1 MNKSYRSIWNEAL
14 GAWVA
19 ASELT
24 KGRGKSGS
32 SKALAGVLVTALMAG
47 PAMAGALDGGT
58 VNGAGQLAYGPG
70 ASAGAVPGGSNVIV
84 IGDGVDTSVAT
95 ATDAI
100 AIGTQLRNNAASSI
114 LMGNNGVELDAGSA
128 RSVVFSPEA
137 TGGTAGT
144 KWAQP
149 VTGSADSFVFVSNRS
164 TNRIT
169 SSQGAVAIGGS
180 VLNATD
186 GVAIGTSSSTTYADG
201 VALGSGSKTAATL
214 AGLTA
219 AYNPSGTA
227 VGTTPVGEL
236 SIGNAAG
243 AKRRITNVAAGGADT
258 DAVNVSQLKAT
269 DTNVTNLTTTV
280 SNVSTTLN
288 NAVNGGGIKYFHAN
302 STAVDSQAIGLDSIA
317 IGPQAV
323 AGKQNAF
330 AAGTRA
336 NASGEGAIAI
346 GDAAQSTALN
356 TTALGRNSQAIA
368 EEATALGFGASATE
382 STSTAVGFNAR
393 ATAIA
398 ATAVGDGARAS
409 GTWSTALGHSANAS
423 APDATAL
430 GHSATASGNGTAV
443 GVQSGAGSDATAV
456 GVVARA
462 SGIASTAVGYFSEA
476 SGERS
481 AAFGRGTA
489 SGSNALALGWQSRAT
504 DQFSVAIGDTSVSS
518 GPQSIAIG
526 NGAQASGLQSISIG
540 TGNVVSGNNSGAFGD
555 PSIVNGASSYSVGNG
570 NTVATNATFVL
581 GNNVTATT
589 ANGLVLGSNSASTR
603 GAIAAVANPLLM
615 AGQPSTGNN
624 NPATITSVGEV
635 SVGAAGATRQIT
647 NVAGGTQDTDAVN
660 VGQIKPLV
668 AAVSRLSRRYSTR
681 LR

>member
-32 SKALAGVLVTALMAG
+32 SKALAGVLVTAFFAG
-47 PAMAGALDGGT
+47 TAMAGALDGGT

-100 AIGTQLRNNAASSI
+100 AIGTQLRNNAQSSI

-169 SSQGAVAIGGS
+169 SSPGAVAIGGS

-186 GVAIGTSSSTTYADG
+186 GVAIGTNSSTTYADG

-280 SNVSTTLN
+280 GNVSTTLN
-288 NAVNGGGIKYFHAN
+288 NAVNGGGIKYFHSN
-302 STAVDSQAIGLDSIA
+302 STDVDSQAIGLDSVA

-330 AAGTRA
+330 AAGM
-336 NASGEGAIAI
+336 GAK
-346 GDAAQSTALN
+346 AQGIN
-356 TTALGRNSQAIA
+356 
-368 EEATALGFGASATE
+368 
-382 STSTAVGFNAR
+382 STAVGINSVAMGEGDLYIGNGAGTGGQASSRDNAGFGSFAGQR
-393 ATAIA
+393 VNGGVNIA
-398 ATAVGDGARAS
+398 AGART
-409 GTWSTALGHSANAS
+409 GNDVTGSANS
-423 APDATAL
+423 
-430 GHSATASGNGTAV
+430 
-443 GVQSGAGSDATAV
+443 
-456 GVVARA
+456 
-462 SGIASTAVGYFSEA
+462 
-476 SGERS
+476 
-481 AAFGRGTA
+481 AFGAEAGNSVVGEENIAIGYRAGQNIGAT
-489 SGSNALALGWQSRAT
+489 GALISRT
-504 DQFSVAIGDTSVSS
+504 VAIGSS
-518 GPQSIAIG
+518 AKASQNDAIAIG
-526 NGAQASGLQSISIG
+526 NGAQATGKQSISIG
-540 TGNVVSGNNSGAFGD
+540 TGNVVSGAKSGAFGD
-555 PSIVNGASSYSVGNG
+555 P
-570 NTVATNATFVL
+570 NTVTGTGSYAIGNDNTIAANNAFVV
-581 GNNVTATT
+581 GNNVTIAAGLDGAVGIGNGSTVT
-589 ANGLVLGSNSASTR
+589 ASTVASYNPGTGTVAGTAIGSN
-603 GAIAAVANPLLM
+603 V
-615 AGQPSTGNN
+615 
-624 NPATITSVGEV
+624 V
-635 SVGAAGATRQIT
+635 SVGAAGVERRLCPWQQHHHHAQQLGR
-647 NVAGGTQDTDAVN
+647 AG
-660 VGQIKPLV
+660 
-668 AAVSRLSRRYSTR
+668 
-681 LR
+681 